1 MNLSAPTQIVYI
13 IALVIAII
21 ALLMFLN
28 VIAFIPV
35 AAFWVMT
42 LAYVVLAVACLL
54 RGA

>member
-1 MNLSAPTQIVYI
+1 MSLSAPTQIVYI
-13 IALVIAII
+13 IALIIAII
-21 ALLMFLN
+21 ALLMFFN

-42 LAYVVLAVACLL
+42 LAYVILAVACLL

>member
-1 MNLSAPTQIVYI
+1 MTLNAPTQIVYF

-28 VIAFIPV
+28 VITFIPV

-42 LAYVVLAVACLL
+42 LAYVVLAAACLL
-54 RGA
+54 KGA